1 MEEKKNNAVE
11 KVENAISGENSPKED
26 YSTRPDK
33 KESLSALRE
42 KRRTEKD
49 KLSALKFRERVRLK
63 EQKLLKNKEEKE
75 RKHQL
80 KEFSIKAKKE
90 EKEKKALDRKR
101 RRDKNAGKGGYIAA
115 IISLGIATLILSSVL
130 TFTFLMPTESDNQL
144 EASYQRSFYDVVE
157 QVNNM
162 DLNLSKTLATKDSAS
177 MQGYLMDLA
186 INSELAESNIQQLP
200 LKDENKYY
208 TAKLINQIGDYA
220 KYLNKK
226 LANGEKLSKEELS
239 TLSRLY
245 NANLSLKDT
254 LYKSLSNMDKDFTFS
269 SLENESDN
277 FFLQNLGE
285 LQNLSVEYPE
295 LIYDG
300 PFSDSVDRKE
310 IKGLPLSETNE
321 AGAQDEFVKIF
332 GKYGLTDVAVQGE
345 TQGTIMCFNVTA
357 QVNDDNL
364 FAQISKRGGKLI
376 MFEYAGSCQEVNYL
390 EDSAKEEAENFLI
403 SQGINNMKAV
413 WCNLDNNVYTFN
425 FAYEKDNIIC
435 YSDLIKIRVCAETK
449 MVIGFEATSYYT
461 NHTERLVPTATIS
474 ENEAKEFVFDE
485 LVIQNSRLALI
496 PIGTSS
502 EKLCYEFECE
512 KDGQT
517 FYVYID
523 AINGKQVEMFKV
535 VESSDGKLL
544 A

>member
-42 KRRTEKD
+42 KRRIEKD

-75 RKHQL
+75 REHRL
-80 KEFSIKAKKE
+80 KEFSIKAKN
-90 EKEKKALDRKR
+90 EKREKRALDRKR

>member
-11 KVENAISGENSPKED
+11 KVENAISGENSPRED
-26 YSTRPDK
+26 SSSQPNE
-33 KESLSALRE
+33 KESLSTLRE
-42 KRRTEKD
+42 KRRIEKD
-49 KLSALKFRERVRLK
+49 KLSALKFREKVRLK
-63 EQKLLKNKEEKE
+63 EQKLLKDKEEKE
-75 RKHQL
+75 REHRL
-80 KEFSIKAKKE
+80 KALSIKARNE
-90 EKEKKALDRKR
+90 EREKKALDRKR

-162 DLNLSKTLATKDSAS
+162 DLNLSKTLATKDTAS

-200 LKDENKYY
+200 LKDESKYY

-239 TLSRLY
+239 TLNRLY

-300 PFSDSVDRKE
+300 PFSDGIDRKE

-332 GKYGLTDVAVQGE
+332 GNYGLTDVAVQGE
-345 TQGTIMCFNVTA
+345 TQGTIECFNVSA

-376 MFEYAGSCQEVNYL
+376 MFEYVGSCQEVNYL
-390 EDSAKEEAENFLI
+390 EDSAREEAENFLTMQSI
-403 SQGINNMKAV
+403 GNMKAV

-425 FAYEKDNIIC
+425 FAYEKDSVIC

-461 NHTERLVPTATIS
+461 NHTERLIPSATLS
-474 ENEAKEFVFDE
+474 ESKAKESVFE
-485 LVIQNSRLALI
+485 QLVIQNGRLALI
-496 PIGTSS
+496 PVGNSS

-512 KDGQT
+512 KEGQT

-523 AINGKQVEMFKV
+523 ATNGKQLEMFKV

>member
-11 KVENAISGENSPKED
+11 KVENAISGENSPQED
-26 YSTRPDK
+26 NSSRPDE

-42 KRRTEKD
+42 KRRIEKD

-75 RKHQL
+75 REHRL
-80 KEFSIKAKKE
+80 KALSIKARNE
-90 EKEKKALDRKR
+90 EREKRALDRKR

-300 PFSDSVDRKE
+300 PFSDGVDRKE

-332 GKYGLTDVAVQGE
+332 GNYGLSDVAVQGE
-345 TQGTIMCFNVTA
+345 TQGTIGCFNVTA

-390 EDSAKEEAENFLI
+390 EDSAREEAENFLTSQSI
-403 SQGINNMKAV
+403 SNMKAV

-425 FAYEKDNIIC
+425 FAYENDGIIF

-474 ENEAKEFVFDE
+474 ENKAKEFVFEE

-512 KDGQT
+512 RDGQT

-523 AINGKQVEMFKV
+523 ATNGKQVEMFKV